1 MVMGRSKADRKA
13 LELLRNYMSGSNPPI
28 DDFKFDRHSGLT
40 DLHWDERRKPA
51 PGKSKLEEQLSMAE
65 QAIDR
70 ALLANLH
77 EVRLIHGLGSG
88 KLKEAI
94 HHMLRTHPQVRSF
107 TDAWHPAYGSGSTL
121 VRFR

>member
-1 MVMGRSKADRKA
+1 MGRSKADRNA
-13 LELLRNYMSGSNPPI
+13 LELLRNYMSGSNTPA

-40 DLHWDERRKPA
+40 DLHWDDRRNPA
-51 PGKSKLEEQLSMAE
+51 PGKSKLEEQLSLAE

-94 HHMLRTHPQVRSF
+94 HRMLREHPHVRSF
-107 TDAWHPAYGSGSTL
+107 TDVWHPNYGNGSTL
-121 VRFR
+121 VKLR